1 MQLAALRTSIFRQP
15 SSPKALYSLM
25 ALAPYLLAALLGAAL
40 ILLAGCA
47 TTKPE
52 EAPPATAS
60 PEPEPDADA
69 IAALLEAAAE
79 AFENDRLIT
88 PPGDNAYE
96 RLLAVLALDPDNPQ
110 AAERIARIVER
121 YLEFA
126 IRAAEQGYFPRARS
140 MLDRA
145 RIAQHDHPQIQQ
157 LEETVALLAQAK
169 RVRIALDRGAVAA
182 RDASASARLRNIGA
196 RAKLPNTRVT
206 IVARSDAEGRWM
218 YQQMREA
225 PGERRIRA
233 ELTIGSP
240 PSVELIELP
249 CTDATC

>member
-1 MQLAALRTSIFRQP
+1 MQLAAPRISFIRQP
-15 SSPKALYSLM
+15 SLLKAS
-25 ALAPYLLAALLGAAL
+25 YLSAMLLGTVL
-40 ILLAGCA
+40 VIVAGCA
-47 TTKPE
+47 ASKPDE
-52 EAPPATAS
+52 VPPSSAS
-60 PEPEPDADA
+60 PEPAPDADA

-110 AAERIARIVER
+110 AAERIERIVER

-126 IRAAEQGYFPRARS
+126 TRAAEQGYFPRARS
-140 MLDRA
+140 MPDRA
-145 RIAQHDHPQIQQ
+145 RIVQHDHPQIQP
-157 LEETVALLAQAK
+157 LEETVVLLAQAK

-196 RAKLPNTRVT
+196 RAKMPNTRVT

>member
-1 MQLAALRTSIFRQP
+1 MQLAAPRISFIRQP
-15 SSPKALYSLM
+15 PLLKAG
-25 ALAPYLLAALLGAAL
+25 YLSAMLLGTVL
-40 ILLAGCA
+40 VIVAGCA
-47 TTKPE
+47 ASKPDE
-52 EAPPATAS
+52 VPPPSAS
-60 PEPEPDADA
+60 PEPAPDADA

-110 AAERIARIVER
+110 AAERIERIVER

-145 RIAQHDHPQIQQ
+145 RIVQRDHPQIKQ

-169 RVRIALDRGAVAA
+169 RVRIGLDRGAVAA

-196 RAKLPNTRVT
+196 RAKMPNTRVT

-249 CTDATC
+249 CTDLTC

>member
-1 MQLAALRTSIFRQP
+1 MQRVGLKTSFIQPPSIRLPSLR
-15 SSPKALYSLM
+15 A
-25 ALAPYLLAALLGAAL
+25 AALLGAAL
-40 ILLAGCA
+40 ILIAGCA
-47 TTKPE
+47 STDPDDVRPSVLPAPAPGPDE
-52 EAPPATAS
+52 EAVAV
-60 PEPEPDADA
+60 
-69 IAALLEAAAE
+69 LLEAAAE

-88 PPGDNAYE
+88 PHGDNAHD

-110 AAERIARIVER
+110 ATEGLERIVER
-121 YLEFA
+121 FLEFA
-126 IRAAEQGYFPRARS
+126 SRAAERSHFARARS

-145 RIAQHDHPQIQQ
+145 RMVQRDHPEIQPLAQ
-157 LEETVALLAQAK
+157 RVTLLAEAK
-169 RVRIALDRGAVAA
+169 RIRIELDRRAVAA
-182 RDASASARLRNIGA
+182 RDASASARLRNIGT
-196 RAKLPNTRVT
+196 RAKMPNTRVT

-249 CTDATC
+249 CRDATC

>member
-1 MQLAALRTSIFRQP
+1 MQLAAPRISFTRQP
-15 SSPKALYSLM
+15 SLLKAS
-25 ALAPYLLAALLGAAL
+25 YLPAVLFATVLVLV
-40 ILLAGCA
+40 AGCA
-47 TTKPE
+47 ATKPDE
-52 EAPPATAS
+52 TTPPTAS
-60 PEPEPDADA
+60 PEHAPDAVA

-79 AFENDRLIT
+79 DFENDRLIT

-96 RLLAVLALDPDNPQ
+96 HLLAVLALDPDNPE
-110 AAERIARIVER
+110 AAERIERIVER

-126 IRAAEQGYFPRARS
+126 SRAAEQGYFPRARS

-145 RIAQHDHPQIQQ
+145 RIVQRDHPQIQQ

-169 RVRIALDRGAVAA
+169 RVRIALDRAAVTA

-196 RAKLPNTRVT
+196 RAKMPNTRVT

-249 CTDATC
+249 CTDVTC

>member
-1 MQLAALRTSIFRQP
+1 MQLAALRTSILRQP
-15 SSPKALYSLM
+15 SSPKAS
-25 ALAPYLLAALLGAAL
+25 YLSAALLGTVL
-40 ILLAGCA
+40 VLVAGCA
-47 TTKPE
+47 ATKPD
-52 EAPPATAS
+52 EAPPPSAS
-60 PEPEPDADA
+60 PEPAPDADA
-69 IAALLEAAAE
+69 IADLLEAAAE
-79 AFENDRLIT
+79 AFENGRLIT

-96 RLLAVLALDPDNPQ
+96 RLLAVLALDPDNSQ
-110 AAERIARIVER
+110 AAERVERIVER

-126 IRAAEQGYFPRARS
+126 MRAAEQGYFPRARS

-145 RIAQHDHPQIQQ
+145 RIVKRDHPQIQP

-169 RVRIALDRGAVAA
+169 RVRIALDRGAIAA
-182 RDASASARLRNIGA
+182 RDASASDRLRNIGV
-196 RAKLPNTRVT
+196 RAKMPNTRVT
-206 IVARSDAEGRWM
+206 IVARSDAEGRWI

>member
-1 MQLAALRTSIFRQP
+1 MTF
-15 SSPKALYSLM
+15 
-25 ALAPYLLAALLGAAL
+25 LAPRLLAAALLATTSTL
-40 ILLAGCA
+40 MAGCA
-47 TTKPE
+47 ATEPDL
-52 EAPPATAS
+52 PATVPPTVS
-60 PEPEPDADA
+60 LDREPDAET

-79 AFENDRLIT
+79 AFEHNRLIT

-96 RLLAVLALDPDNPQ
+96 RLLAALALDPDNLQ
-110 AAERIARIVER
+110 ANEAVERIVER

-126 IRAAEQGYFPRARS
+126 SRAAEQGYFARARS

-145 RIAQHDHPQIQQ
+145 RIVQRDHPEIEP
-157 LEETVALLAQAK
+157 LEQRVALLAQAK
-169 RVRIALDRGAVAA
+169 RTRIELDRSAVAV

-196 RAKLPNTRVT
+196 RAKMPNTRVT

-225 PGERRIRA
+225 PGDRRIHA

-249 CTDATC
+249 CNDAAC

>member
-1 MQLAALRTSIFRQP
+1 M
-15 SSPKALYSLM
+15 
-25 ALAPYLLAALLGAAL
+25 LLAATLVL
-40 ILLAGCA
+40 IAGCA
-47 TTKPE
+47 ATDPDNVVPGVLP
-52 EAPPATAS
+52 APQPA
-60 PEPEPDADA
+60 PDADA
-69 IAALLEAAAE
+69 VALLLEAAAD
-79 AFENDRLIT
+79 AFEHDRLIT
-88 PPGDNAYE
+88 PPGDNAHD

-110 AAERIARIVER
+110 ATERLERIVER

-126 IRAAEQGYFPRARS
+126 SRAAEQGHFARARS

-145 RIAQHDHPQIQQ
+145 RIVQRDHPEIQP
-157 LEETVALLAQAK
+157 LEQRVILLAEAK
-169 RVRIALDRGAVAA
+169 RVRIELDRSAVAA

-196 RAKLPNTRVT
+196 RAKMPNTRVT

-249 CTDATC
+249 CGDATC

>member
-1 MQLAALRTSIFRQP
+1 
-15 SSPKALYSLM
+15 
-25 ALAPYLLAALLGAAL
+25 LGAAL

-52 EAPPATAS
+52 EAPPPTVS

-79 AFENDRLIT
+79 AFEGDRLIT
-88 PPGDNAYE
+88 PPGENAYE
-96 RLLAVLALDPDNPQ
+96 RLLAVLALDPDDPQ
-110 AAERIARIVER
+110 AAERIERIVER

-145 RIAQHDHPQIQQ
+145 RIVQRDHPQIKQ

-169 RVRIALDRGAVAA
+169 RVRIGLDRGAVAA
-182 RDASASARLRNIGA
+182 RDARASARLRNIGA
-196 RAKLPNTRVT
+196 RAKMPNTRVT

-249 CTDATC
+249 CTDLTC

>member
-1 MQLAALRTSIFRQP
+1 MHIAVLRKSFVRQP
-15 SSPKALYSLM
+15 SFLKVTFPSATL
-25 ALAPYLLAALLGAAL
+25 LAPVLLLVLVL
-40 ILLAGCA
+40 TAGCA
-47 TTKPE
+47 TSKPDDPPPA
-52 EAPPATAS
+52 APPTVPPQPA
-60 PEPEPDADA
+60 PHADA
-69 IAALLEAAAE
+69 VAALLEAAAE

-96 RLLAVLALDPDNPQ
+96 RLLAVLALDPDNAQ
-110 AAERIARIVER
+110 APERIERIIER

-126 IRAAEQGYFPRARS
+126 SRAAEQGHFARARS

-145 RIAQHDHPQIQQ
+145 RIVQRDHPEIQQ
-157 LEETVALLAQAK
+157 LEQTVALLAQAK
-169 RVRIALDRGAVAA
+169 RIRIELDRGAVAL

-225 PGERRIRA
+225 PGEQRIHA

-249 CTDATC
+249 CNDATC

>member
-1 MQLAALRTSIFRQP
+1 M
-15 SSPKALYSLM
+15 
-25 ALAPYLLAALLGAAL
+25 LLAATLVL
-40 ILLAGCA
+40 IAGCA
-47 TTKPE
+47 ATDPDNDVPGVLP
-52 EAPPATAS
+52 APQPA
-60 PEPEPDADA
+60 PDADA
-69 IAALLEAAAE
+69 VALLLEAAAD
-79 AFENDRLIT
+79 AFEHDRLIT
-88 PPGDNAYE
+88 PPGDNAHD

-110 AAERIARIVER
+110 ATERLERIVER

-126 IRAAEQGYFPRARS
+126 SRAAEQGHFARARS

-145 RIAQHDHPQIQQ
+145 RIVQRDHPEIQP
-157 LEETVALLAQAK
+157 LEQRVILLAEAK
-169 RVRIALDRGAVAA
+169 RVRIELDRSAVAA

-196 RAKLPNTRVT
+196 RAKMPNTRVT

-249 CTDATC
+249 CGDATC